1 MDNYDESVSVFPSV
15 VEIRNRKRRKMRSLI
30 LPAHFAHRGGFF
42 EYSMFPM
49 RRSIMASSKDKGSS
63 DGDRNAGIS
72 KRGFASMDE
81 EKQRAIA
88 SKGGRAAHEKGTAHE
103 FNSEEAREAG
113 RAAHKKGTA
122 HKFDSEQAR
131 EAGRKGGKAAHAR
144 GTAHEFDSAEAR
156 VAGRKGGEASRSG
169 KSGGS
174 SANKRLFRAGDASEH
189 RADAG
194 RESHKGA

>member
-1 MDNYDESVSVFPSV
+1 
-15 VEIRNRKRRKMRSLI
+15 
-30 LPAHFAHRGGFF
+30 
-42 EYSMFPM
+42 
-49 RRSIMASSKDKGSS
+49 MASSKDKGSS
-63 DGDRNAGIS
+63 DGDRNAGTS

-88 SKGGRAAHEKGTAHE
+88 SKGGKAAHEKGTAHE
-103 FNSEEAREAG
+103 FDSKEAREAG

-131 EAGRKGGKAAHAR
+131 EAGRKGGKAAHER

-169 KSGGS
+169 KSGNRS
-174 SANKRLFRAGDASEH
+174 SA
-189 RADAG
+189 
-194 RESHKGA
+194 